1 MFEFKDEEGVFYDV
15 LKKVNSEKLR
25 NSYFINFRFVQVRR
39 LSEKLGA
46 SVAAKQE
53 ALPALYRQ
61 KCTDKVRNEPF
72 FHRL

>member
-1 MFEFKDEEGVFYDV
+1 MFELKDEEGVSYDADV

-53 ALPALYRQ
+53 LLHRLCQ
-61 KCTDKVRNEPF
+61 LFIVRNVLT
-72 FHRL
+72 R

>member
-1 MFEFKDEEGVFYDV
+1 MRPNTQYE
-15 LKKVNSEKLR
+15 LCALSEKLR

-53 ALPALYRQ
+53 LLHRLYQ
-61 KCTDKVRNEPF
+61 LFIVRNVLT
-72 FHRL
+72 R